1 MSRRQL
7 DCRASQIIGPDLG
20 LLASAARWAS
30 VDWQTVEQ
38 RWRSM
43 KGKWAEG
50 IRPRNFAWVIKDQ
63 LAASERPGGYGSNHR
78 RVRRQEEIIWLRQQ
92 EFDIVISLSAAPHN
106 LHNYDELG
114 MPFVHRPFPSPDDP
128 IAALARVFGELQ
140 ILLEQNR
147 RVLVHRDELSDH
159 VTGLVAGYL
168 VWTGMVPRQPQAV
181 VVTERIFGRQLGP
194 IGRDIVATAA
204 TMVSD
209 VQTP

>member
-1 MSRRQL
+1 MASELRL
-7 DCRASQIIGPDLG
+7 PARAT
-20 LLASAARWAS
+20 RWAS
-30 VDWQTVEQ
+30 VDRQTIEH
-38 RWRSM
+38 RWRTM

-50 IRPRNFAWVIKDQ
+50 ICPRNFAWVIKDQ

-128 IAALARVFGELQ
+128 VAALTRVYGELK

-159 VTGLVAGYL
+159 VTGLLAGYL
-168 VWTGMVPRQPQAV
+168 VWTGMVPHQPQAV

-204 TMVSD
+204 AMVAD